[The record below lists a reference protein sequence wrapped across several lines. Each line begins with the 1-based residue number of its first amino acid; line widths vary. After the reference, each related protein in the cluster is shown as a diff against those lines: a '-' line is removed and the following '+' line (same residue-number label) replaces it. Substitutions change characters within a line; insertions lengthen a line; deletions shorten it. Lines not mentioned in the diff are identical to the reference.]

1 MSLSAWSLFCA
12 LSLITA
18 FSPGPAVLLA
28 VSNAATLGMRR
39 ALVSSAG
46 NAAGVVLVSATA
58 MLGLGALL
66 KTSAWLFGALK
77 LAGAIYL
84 IYLGIRQWRSRA
96 GVFDAA
102 SKAVGTREQ
111 PIARLFLQGLLV
123 ATTNPKSILFFTAL
137 LPQFMSSDVPVMRQ
151 FLMLT
156 LTFAACTV
164 VSHLCY
170 VGLVRGMGRWF
181 ASTARA
187 RLFNRL
193 SGAMFVVLG
202 VGLLRLRNNHAT

>member
-1 MSLSAWSLFCA
+1 MSLSAWSLFCM

-39 ALVSSAG
+39 ALVSSSG

-77 LAGAIYL
+77 LAGAAYL
-84 IYLGIRQWRSRA
+84 IYLGIRQWRNRA
-96 GVFDAA
+96 SVFDAA
-102 SKAVGTREQ
+102 SRAVGTREQ
-111 PIARLFLQGLLV
+111 PISRLFLQGLLV

-137 LPQFMSSDVPVMRQ
+137 LPQFMSSEVPLMRQ
-151 FLMLT
+151 FLILT

-170 VGLVRGMGRWF
+170 AGLVRGMGHWF
-181 ASTARA
+181 ASAARA
-187 RLFNRL
+187 RQFNRL

-202 VGLLRLRNNHAT
+202 AGLLRLRNNHAA

>member
-1 MSLSAWSLFCA
+1 MSLSAWSLFCT

-39 ALVSSAG
+39 ALISSAG

-77 LAGAIYL
+77 LAGAVYL

-96 GVFDAA
+96 SVFDAA
-102 SKAVGTREQ
+102 SNAVGTRER
-111 PIARLFLQGLLV
+111 PNARLFLQGLLV

-137 LPQFMSSDVPVMRQ
+137 LPQFMSSEVPVTRQ
-151 FLMLT
+151 FLVLT
-156 LTFAACTV
+156 LTFAACTMM
-164 VSHLCY
+164 SHLCY

-181 ASTARA
+181 ASSARA

-193 SGAMFVVLG
+193 SGAMFVALG
-202 VGLLRLRNNHAT
+202 VGLLRLRSNHAA